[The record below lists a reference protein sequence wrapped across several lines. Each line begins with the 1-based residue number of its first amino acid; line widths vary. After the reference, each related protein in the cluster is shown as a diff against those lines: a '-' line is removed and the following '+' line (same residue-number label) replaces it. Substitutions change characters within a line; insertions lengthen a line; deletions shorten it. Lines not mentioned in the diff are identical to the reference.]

1 MKLHIKILSGFGVVI
16 AFFVVF
22 LVFNIF
28 KLNEISDSVT
38 ELQKKTSQFEE
49 IDKSVD
55 NLQYQAFPVFIGAN
69 QLVKNLEK
77 VQQVF
82 MDAITDEDVDVLE
95 DITEPVND
103 FTSTTAELLQSLEGS
118 DAERMEAIQTKFQK
132 YAEDGKNI
140 VKKFLSGETVDL
152 SSLGSISGEL
162 IGNLKELQQQKKEEM
177 NNSMDEIGMVN
188 EDFKED
194 LISITSNINSQIK
207 KLNNI
212 VPIVTVAALIA
223 GIIVAILLT
232 RYAITRPI
240 KKVIEVI
247 KDITAGKVDLSIELD
262 VQRKDEIGEMMR
274 NMSQMIE
281 FQSKKAELSKIIAKG
296 DLTVEVSLASE
307 DDQLGIA
314 MRTMTVNFNRLLSQI
329 NKAAEQ
335 IASGSAEVS
344 DSSQSLSQGS
354 TEQASSLE
362 EVTSSMEEMDSQ
374 TKTNAENATH
384 ANQLAIQARDAAGSG
399 NTQMQEMVKA
409 MEGIKESS
417 KNISRIIKVI
427 DEIAFQTNLL
437 ALNAAV
443 EAARAGKHGKGF
455 AVVADEVRNLAG
467 RSAKAAQETA
477 DLIEGSLK
485 KVENGSEIANK
496 TASGLTEIV
505 SGVTKVADLVGEIAA
520 ASNEQAQGIS
530 QINQSL
536 GQIDKVT
543 QQNAATA
550 EETASASEEMSAQA
564 NQLKEML
571 AHFKL
576 RGQKQIGSK
585 DKETKLHDLKQVKK
599 EKMPELELT
608 SDTSHKEPSNGDD
621 PVLSAAAKELKPSD
635 VIALDDKEFG
645 KY

>member
-16 AFFVVF
+16 AFFVAF

-28 KLNEISDSVT
+28 KLNEVSDSVT
-38 ELQKKTSQFEE
+38 QLQKKTPQFDEV
-49 IDKSVD
+49 IKSVD
-55 NLQYQAFPVFIGAN
+55 NLQYRSFPVFVGAN
-69 QLVKNLEK
+69 QLVKNLEQ

-82 MDAITDEDVDVLE
+82 MDAISDEDADVLE
-95 DITEPVND
+95 EITDSANNFISITED
-103 FTSTTAELLQSLEGS
+103 LLQSLEGT
-118 DAERMEAIQTKFQK
+118 DAERMMAIQTKFQK
-132 YAEDGKNI
+132 YVEDGKVV

-152 SSLGSISGEL
+152 SSLGNVSGEL
-162 IGNLKELQQQKKEEM
+162 IRNLKELQQQKKEEM
-177 NNSMDEIGMVN
+177 NTSMDDIGMVN

-247 KDITAGKVDLSIELD
+247 KDITAGKVDLSIKLD
-262 VQRKDEIGEMMR
+262 IERKDEIGEMMR

-281 FQSKKAELSKIIAKG
+281 FQSKKAEMSKIIAKG
-296 DLTVEVSLASE
+296 DLTVEVSLASDE
-307 DDQLGIA
+307 DELGIA

-329 NKAAEQ
+329 SRAADQ
-335 IASGSAEVS
+335 IASGSSEVS

-409 MEGIKESS
+409 MEGINESS

-467 RSAKAAQETA
+467 RSAKAAKETA

-496 TASGLTEIV
+496 TASELSEIV

-520 ASNEQAQGIS
+520 ASNEQAKGIS

-576 RGQKQIGSK
+576 RGQKQ
-585 DKETKLHDLKQVKK
+585 QK
-599 EKMPELELT
+599 EKIMKQTATGKVEKPAQQLADAMSQGESAEKVPEQQ
-608 SDTSHKEPSNGDD
+608 KESK
-621 PVLSAAAKELKPSD
+621 LIKPSD
-635 VIALDDKEFG
+635 IIALDDKEFG